1 MSESWRE
8 SWWTNQAAGLRD
20 AGWQDL
26 LRNKIVNLQFELP
39 DLCSTLIFGFI
50 EQIKQILASIG
61 TVT

>member
-1 MSESWRE
+1 MSGRWRE
-8 SWWTNQAAGLRD
+8 SWWTNQAAGLCD

-39 DLCSTLIFGFI
+39 LCMTLIFGFI